1 MVSTPLGPEADDD
14 EPDDEDD
21 EPDEQAAA
29 SAPAA
34 MRTPNALRRLIA

>member
-14 EPDDEDD
+14 DDDEDD